1 MKWQHLLKYP
11 LDICCDNSV
20 IKTFRIVASMTSW
33 QMVQKTVLPN
43 FVVHLSVVYLNVF
56 YTYKHVADVLME
68 KVVG

>member
-1 MKWQHLLKYP
+1 MA
-11 LDICCDNSV
+11 
-20 IKTFRIVASMTSW
+20 FMTPW

-56 YTYKHVADVLME
+56 YTYNSYVEDVLME